1 MNKDTML
8 KEFALGQWLSFY
20 ESSKV
25 NEIFDELMDC
35 PNEDTYFDIINKYEL
50 TEWELVESAYWEYTV
65 EQIRNTYSSLCSLI
79 ESLEKLNE
87 TK

>member
-1 MNKDTML
+1 
-8 KEFALGQWLSFY
+8 
-20 ESSKV
+20 
-25 NEIFDELMDC
+25 MDC